1 MYILTQ
7 DGKSLINGEFVSQ
20 FYIEENADKTVF
32 CLMAATDD
40 HVFLGSYPKLD
51 HATTALK
58 FIGAGMVDEDAQ
70 GKITAVPSQEDMALK
85 DQLTS
90 GVMPSPQ
97 SIEKL
102 MAKLMG
108 GGDSKPEG
116 LDDFES
122 FLSALFND

>member
-7 DGKSLINGEFVSQ
+7 DGKSIINGEFVSQ
-20 FYIEENADKTVF
+20 FYVTESPDKTEF
-32 CLMAATDD
+32 NLIAAADD
-40 HVFLGSYPKLD
+40 NIFLGSYPKLD

-58 FIGAGMVDEDAQ
+58 FIGACMVDEDAQ

-90 GVMPSPQ
+90 GSMPSPQ

-102 MAKLMG
+102 MAKLM
-108 GGDSKPEG
+108 EG
-116 LDDFES
+116 ETRRPKVLI
-122 FLSALFND
+122 LC